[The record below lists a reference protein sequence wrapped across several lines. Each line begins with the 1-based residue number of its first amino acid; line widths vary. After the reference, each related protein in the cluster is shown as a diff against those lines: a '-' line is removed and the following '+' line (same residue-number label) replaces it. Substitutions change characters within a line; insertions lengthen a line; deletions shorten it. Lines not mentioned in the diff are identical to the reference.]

1 MKQKVVPLMTVVLD
15 SKDLAKIDE
24 EFHAESK
31 IWQPLTGGEKSI
43 TAADFTGV
51 RSVRINKFDG
61 FADATTYVRNGAN
74 VRYNVT
80 LFQNSTVYAVAS
92 VNAPH
97 LKKIGRGTLC
107 VILISRSHF
116 LTAKSVQNL
125 VTLSVLVALLLMY

>member
-1 MKQKVVPLMTVVLD
+1 MTVVLD

-31 IWQPLTGGEKSI
+31 IWQPLTGGAKSI

-61 FADATTYVRNGAN
+61 FADATTYVCNGDN

-80 LFQNSTVYAVAS
+80 LFQNSTKC
-92 VNAPH
+92 PT
-97 LKKIGRGTLC
+97 LKKIVVALFC

-116 LTAKSVQNL
+116 LPAKSAKNL
-125 VTLSVLVALLLMY
+125 VTLPALVALLLTYQHLQLFFNGSS